1 MRSKPRSLDRD
12 LALLGL
18 AFRRNVGVCRDIA
31 GFVAIGLGLAGGEQE
46 SGGEVQRLERII
58 RSPSTAA
65 ILVALGPPAK
75 RLSQPRA
82 FATRAAV
89 TDAARTRSGL
99 LMGLGAYM
107 LWGVL
112 PLYFKAMANVRATE
126 IVAHRILWS
135 LVFLGALA
143 TLWNRWPRM
152 PAALANRR
160 VALTLLLTAVL
171 IGVNWLTYIYAVMS
185 GHVLEGSLGYYLN
198 PLVNV
203 LLGVFLL
210 KEKLSSGA
218 ERGGGRWPATGVAIL
233 AFGAGGAIWI
243 SLTLAA
249 SFAVYGFLRKV
260 APVESLEG
268 LWIETLFLTPLAF
281 GWVIW
286 LSGTGDSAFLHDR
299 TTDLLL
305 ILGGALTAIPL
316 LLFTAAAKRL
326 PYSTLGFL
334 QYVAPSL
341 QFLLAV
347 LVFGEPLTT
356 AHIVCFG
363 AIWTALAIFVGEGVR
378 GARAAAAAA
387 CEAAV

>member
-1 MRSKPRSLDRD
+1 M
-12 LALLGL
+12 
-18 AFRRNVGVCRDIA
+18 
-31 GFVAIGLGLAGGEQE
+31 
-46 SGGEVQRLERII
+46 
-58 RSPSTAA
+58 
-65 ILVALGPPAK
+65 
-75 RLSQPRA
+75 
-82 FATRAAV
+82 

-99 LMGLGAYM
+99 LMGLGAYI

-112 PLYFKAMANVRATE
+112 PLYFKAMADVRATE
-126 IVAHRILWS
+126 IVAHRIVWS

-143 TLWNRWPRM
+143 TLWRSWPRIR
-152 PAALANRR
+152 AALGNRR
-160 VALTLLLTAVL
+160 VALTLLLTSIL
-171 IGVNWLTYIYAVMS
+171 IGINWLTYIYAVVT

-210 KEKLSSGA
+210 KEKLSRLQKAAVLLAAS
-218 ERGGGRWPATGVAIL
+218 GVAIL

-268 LWIETLFLTPLAF
+268 LWIETLFLAPLAL
-281 GWVIW
+281 GWIGW
-286 LSGTGDSAFLHDR
+286 LTWTGESAFLASR

-316 LLFTAAAKRL
+316 LMFTAAAKRL

-347 LVFGEPLTT
+347 LAFGEPLTP
-356 AHIVCFG
+356 AHLVCFG
-363 AIWTALAIFVGEGVR
+363 AIWVALAIFVGEGVR
-378 GARAAAAAA
+378 GARAAAA
-387 CEAAV
+387 EAAV

>member
-1 MRSKPRSLDRD
+1 
-12 LALLGL
+12 
-18 AFRRNVGVCRDIA
+18 
-31 GFVAIGLGLAGGEQE
+31 
-46 SGGEVQRLERII
+46 
-58 RSPSTAA
+58 
-65 ILVALGPPAK
+65 
-75 RLSQPRA
+75 
-82 FATRAAV
+82 V

-99 LMGLGAYM
+99 LMGLGAYA

-112 PLYFKAMANVRATE
+112 PLYFKALVHVASTE

-135 LVFLGALA
+135 LIFLGALA
-143 TLWNRWPRM
+143 TLWKRWPTIL
-152 PAALANRR
+152 AALANRR

-171 IGVNWLTYIYAVMS
+171 IGINWLVYIYAVVS

-210 KEKLSSGA
+210 KEKLSA
-218 ERGGGRWPATGVAIL
+218 MQKAAVVLAAAGVAIL

-260 APVESLEG
+260 APVDSLEG
-268 LWIETLFLTPLAF
+268 LWIETLFLAPLAF
-281 GWVIW
+281 GWVMW
-286 LSGTGDSAFLHDR
+286 LTQGGTGAFLDSR

-356 AHIVCFG
+356 AHIVCFA
-363 AIWTALAIFVGEGVR
+363 AIWVALAIFVGEGFR
-378 GARAAAAAA
+378 AGRAARAAAAA
-387 CEAAV
+387 EAAV

>member
-1 MRSKPRSLDRD
+1 
-12 LALLGL
+12 
-18 AFRRNVGVCRDIA
+18 
-31 GFVAIGLGLAGGEQE
+31 
-46 SGGEVQRLERII
+46 
-58 RSPSTAA
+58 
-65 ILVALGPPAK
+65 
-75 RLSQPRA
+75 
-82 FATRAAV
+82 
-89 TDAARTRSGL
+89 
-99 LMGLGAYM
+99 MGLGAYA

-112 PLYFKAMANVRATE
+112 PLYFKALVHVGSTE

-135 LVFLGALA
+135 LIFLGALA
-143 TLWNRWPRM
+143 TAWKRWPRIR
-152 PAALANRR
+152 AALMNPK

-171 IGVNWLTYIYAVMS
+171 IGINWLVYIYAVVS

-210 KEKLSSGA
+210 KEKLSLLQKAAVLLAGS
-218 ERGGGRWPATGVAIL
+218 GVAIL
-233 AFGAGGAIWI
+233 AFGAGDAIWI

-260 APVESLEG
+260 APVDSLEG
-268 LWIETLFLTPLAF
+268 LWIETLFLAPLAF
-281 GWVIW
+281 GWVLW
-286 LSGTGDSAFLHDR
+286 LTGSGHGAFLDSGL
-299 TTDLLL
+299 TDLLL

-356 AHIVCFG
+356 AHLVCFA
-363 AIWTALAIFVGEGVR
+363 AIWTALAIFVGEGLR
-378 GARAAAAAA
+378 AGHAARAAAAA
-387 CEAAV
+387 EAPV